1 MSAEKLKQL
10 DALLEF
16 MDKMYESNYKKVVDH
31 KAIQD
36 LLNKKLVYYE
46 GGNRLYLTKELGKKE
61 HLSFK
66 GKEVCLWLDEKRSC
80 DVHQG
85 IPDDKMPLV
94 LAHHIEQF
102 HKHGRLEFYDG
113 CPCGGCT

>member
-1 MSAEKLKQL
+1 MLRRRDPKSGLRDVE
-10 DALLEF
+10 
-16 MDKMYESNYKKVVDH
+16 
-31 KAIQD
+31 AI
-36 LLNKKLVYYE
+36 VAV
-46 GGNRLYLTKELGKKE
+46 GKKE